1 MFGMCIEED
10 PDTPTG
16 GPADRDDDAGHSA
29 QESGSSDA
37 EDFKD
42 NECPACEQAFGSQDK
57 DRLWVTMFLHFSLCP
72 LFLHFVG
79 SHFAHSDS
87 HFFLV
92 LAWSHSFF
100 YEMTSGSWHS
110 YMSGHTDSTLN
121 CSPNAFSS
129 CAFCFLL
136 LI

>member
-72 LFLHFVG
+72 LFFYILLVHILHIQTRI
-79 SHFAHSDS
+79 SSS
-87 HFFLV
+87 
-92 LAWSHSFF
+92 
-100 YEMTSGSWHS
+100 SWL
-110 YMSGHTDSTLN
+110 GLTLFSTK
-121 CSPNAFSS
+121 
-129 CAFCFLL
+129 
-136 LI
+136 

>member
-72 LFLHFVG
+72 LFFTFCWFTFCTFRLAFLPRLGLV
-79 SHFAHSDS
+79 SL
-87 HFFLV
+87 FFLRNDIGI
-92 LAWSHSFF
+92 LAFI
-100 YEMTSGSWHS
+100 YEWTHRL
-110 YMSGHTDSTLN
+110 DS
-121 CSPNAFSS
+121 
-129 CAFCFLL
+129 
-136 LI
+136 